1 MVRQVVES
9 ARNGGHIKRPW
20 TGAQL
25 QAVDAQLAES
35 LNLDRPGGALIRD
48 VYPSG
53 PAARAGLKAG
63 DVIRSVDGYDTD
75 DPQAVRY
82 RFATKG
88 LGGKVTVRYLRDGRA
103 LETQVALEA
112 PPETPPADRT
122 TIKGRNPFAGATV
135 ANLSPAVADELGLDS
150 MSGKGVVILK
160 IAEGSPA
167 DQIQFQAGDVIV
179 QVGEQKIETVKQLIG
194 ATAGARPQWD
204 FAIRRGDRTFT
215 ATVGG

>member
-1 MVRQVVES
+1 MAAP
-9 ARNGGHIKRPW
+9 ARILTVNAGSSSLKLRLLGPGDEVLARRD
-20 TGAQL
+20 GA
-25 QAVDAQLAES
+25 
-35 LNLDRPGGALIRD
+35 PG
-48 VYPSG
+48 
-53 PAARAGLKAG
+53 
-63 DVIRSVDGYDTD
+63 D

-150 MSGKGVVILK
+150 MSGKGVRVR
-160 IAEGSPA
+160 ASSTDA
-167 DQIQFQAGDVIV
+167 
-179 QVGEQKIETVKQLIG
+179 QLWW
-194 ATAGARPQWD
+194 A
-204 FAIRRGDRTFT
+204 
-215 ATVGG
+215 